1 MSGETFAFGGA
12 PNVRSWVL
20 YALVAIALIATVGW
34 LLSLA
39 FPGPR
44 DATAIRLSA
53 IVAIVVQLVAFAAT
67 KAIAHRNLIAGW
79 GAGSLLRFVT
89 LVLYALLAVKVLGVA
104 PVAALVSLATFLF
117 LSTLIEP
124 LFLRR

>member
-1 MSGETFAFGGA
+1 MK
-12 PNVRSWVL
+12 SWAL
-20 YALVAIALIATVGW
+20 YALVAITLIVGVGW
-34 LLSLA
+34 LLALA

-44 DATAIRLSA
+44 DAAAIRLSA
-53 IVAIVVQLVAFAAT
+53 IVAIVVQLLAFGITRAVAQR
-67 KAIAHRNLIAGW
+67 HLIAGW

-89 LVLYALLAVKVLGVA
+89 LVVYALLAAQVLGLP
-104 PVAALVSLATFLF
+104 PVAALVSLVTFLF